1 MSTTFT
7 LLCWNVQKK
16 SGGERFRRIFEEL
29 WLHYR
34 FDVAA
39 LQEARVGEGGHLPL
53 PFDGFRSAASC
64 NLRLPGRRYG
74 VATLSRLPMSA
85 SHRYLSLVREAGV
98 ATRKSALLT
107 VHDIGGE
114 RVTLLNI
121 HAVNFVPYRL
131 FVKEL
136 ERIATFLAPLQ
147 SDRLVV
153 AGDFNTWS
161 AKRQRYLEGVMG
173 VFDLERVEPGGAHR
187 IKAVLGKPLDH
198 IYVRG
203 MEVADARAVE
213 VPLSDHNPII
223 ATFQL

>member
-1 MSTTFT
+1 MRESFT

-29 WLHYR
+29 WLRYR

-39 LQEARVGEGGHLPL
+39 LQEARVAEGGRLPL
-53 PFDGFRSAASC
+53 PFDGFGSAASC
-64 NLRLPGRRYG
+64 NLRLPGRRFG
-74 VATLSRLPMSA
+74 VATLSRLPMPD

-131 FVKEL
+131 FAKEL
-136 ERIATFLAPLQ
+136 ARIADFLSPLQ

-161 AKRQRYLEGVMG
+161 AKRQSALERMMG
-173 VFDLERVEPGGAHR
+173 SFGLRRVEPGNARHVKR
-187 IKAVLGKPLDH
+187 VLGEPLDH
-198 IYVRG
+198 VYARG
-203 MEVADARAVE
+203 LRVAYAEALD
-213 VPLSDHNPII
+213 VPLSDHNPIVVR
-223 ATFQL
+223 FQL